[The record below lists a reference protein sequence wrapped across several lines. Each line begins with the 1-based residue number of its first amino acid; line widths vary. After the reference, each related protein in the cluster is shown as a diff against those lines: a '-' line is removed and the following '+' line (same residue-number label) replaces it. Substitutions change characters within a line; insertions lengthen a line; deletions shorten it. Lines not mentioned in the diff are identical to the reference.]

1 MKIIIEKVVG
11 NFGFWFYNENFIVFT
26 ANISPATSI
35 PAQPQ
40 Y

>member
-11 NFGFWFYNENFIVFT
+11 NFGFWLYNENFIVFT
-26 ANISPATSI
+26 VNILRAISI

-40 Y
+40 R